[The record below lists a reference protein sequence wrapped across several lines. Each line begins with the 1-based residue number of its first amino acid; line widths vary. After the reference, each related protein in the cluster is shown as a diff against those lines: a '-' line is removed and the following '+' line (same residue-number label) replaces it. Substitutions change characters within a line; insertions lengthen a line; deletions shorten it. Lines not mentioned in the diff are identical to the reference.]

1 MHFFGE
7 HFINNFPTCV
17 HNGDVIFFQYMKP
30 QQSMWS
36 RSYHNPVGNVYHAP
50 SEADDRWATW
60 DRKLSPA
67 DNPDPKE
74 LPPRNYPLGYGLM
87 NHMDTYGRRKPTIG
101 LGAFLPRPMASQTPM
116 GPPYVPMPGY
126 SPYAGASPQGSQIL
140 LPEGSLRL
148 KGFSFISRLEL
159 TEFTI

>member
-1 MHFFGE
+1 
-7 HFINNFPTCV
+7 
-17 HNGDVIFFQYMKP
+17 
-30 QQSMWS
+30 MWS
-36 RSYHNPVGNVYHAP
+36 RSYHNPVGTVYHAP

-67 DNPDPKE
+67 ENPDPKE
-74 LPPRNYPLGYGLM
+74 IPPRNYPLGYGLM

-126 SPYAGASPQGSQIL
+126 SPYAGPSPQGSQIL

-148 KGFSFISRLEL
+148 KGVSFNDFLFVKVMLQNLVCWPNWLSDDKKMINVAFLIPRW
-159 TEFTI
+159 